1 MFLLI
6 FVILLIRNITTMH
19 IRNIHIEELDQKL
32 FVVKDETEVQKNILG
47 KCFLFN
53 GFILGLCTQGTIT
66 MNINSR
72 QVEVFSQQLFIIL
85 PRHLFTIKNHSSD
98 LKLNLIFLSLD
109 FLHQLPVS
117 PDLDILKKTYDQPII
132 TLCQEKYS
140 EITSLNQILLHYSS
154 ENKYSQHIQASLI
167 YSIILIVISEV
178 SEIKQK
184 ECISKTRQEE
194 LVHKFFKLLFEE
206 HQKEYKVTFYAEKL
220 YISPKYL
227 SSVVKKISGYTVQDW
242 INEFLQ
248 SEAKRYLHI
257 TNLNIQQI
265 AEKMH
270 FTNASS
276 FIRFFKKQT
285 QITPS
290 EYRKTIQNK

>member
-1 MFLLI
+1 MYLLQHESFLYL
-6 FVILLIRNITTMH
+6 M
-19 IRNIHIEELDQKL
+19 
-32 FVVKDETEVQKNILG
+32 
-47 KCFLFN
+47 
-53 GFILGLCTQGTIT
+53 
-66 MNINSR
+66 
-72 QVEVFSQQLFIIL
+72 
-85 PRHLFTIKNHSSD
+85 
-98 LKLNLIFLSLD
+98 
-109 FLHQLPVS
+109 
-117 PDLDILKKTYDQPII
+117 
-132 TLCQEKYS
+132 
-140 EITSLNQILLHYSS
+140 
-154 ENKYSQHIQASLI
+154 
-167 YSIILIVISEV
+167 
-178 SEIKQK
+178 
-184 ECISKTRQEE
+184 
-194 LVHKFFKLLFEE
+194 FEE

-257 TNLNIQQI
+257 TNRNIQQI